1 MTTAQVSK
9 KQDAIESV
17 HLSADEKA
25 LMVSLVHLDSE
36 VVAFAKAGGLGA
48 EPADAVE
55 AAKRIFKIGILS
67 VATGAAQATV
77 SELHRVVAQID
88 ALSAM
93 PEQVANR
100 LGETVG
106 KELDRMVGD
115 DERPGALSAAL
126 EIVTSEA
133 AKSLTKAVKPIQD
146 ALLGSG
152 PTALPQVLE
161 VRVLDALTRGTRE
174 ALDRLFD
181 VEGGSP
187 LMTHLA
193 NGEKAIAA
201 LREENVAIEGRLRA
215 EIVQLAEKVV
225 TQQAQK
231 PTPVEAGNT
240 WESDSLDDIARVTAI
255 LGDTVEPV
263 GNSAGHGRNKAGD
276 HLLHVCDP
284 DLEGI
289 RVAVECRTG
298 ASRALTVAQLREM
311 VENREAHAGLL
322 LAPTPEALPRDARV
336 AGFRVYLAE
345 RVVVLCY
352 DRMDPAAEQLL
363 VTAVQVVRLLA
374 RLAATSGGSL
384 DECEQIRDGITRIET
399 ALGHLKP
406 LRAAVT
412 GIEKET
418 GVVRKHAS
426 ELETEIRRVIIDL
439 TASLQNV
446 GRAH

>member
-9 KQDAIESV
+9 KHDAIETV
-17 HLSADEKA
+17 HLSPDEKA
-25 LMVSLVHLDSE
+25 LMVSLVHQDPE
-36 VVAFAKAGGLGA
+36 VVTFAKSGGLG
-48 EPADAVE
+48 EDPADAVE
-55 AAKRIFKIGILS
+55 TAKRIFKIGILS
-67 VATGAAQATV
+67 VATGSAQATV

-93 PEQVANR
+93 PQQVASQ

-106 KELDRMVGD
+106 RELDRMVGD

-126 EIVTSEA
+126 DLVTAQA
-133 AKSLTKAVKPIQD
+133 AESLAEAVKPIQD

-201 LREENVAIEGRLRA
+201 LREENTAIEGRLRA
-215 EIVQLAEKVV
+215 EIIQLAEKVV
-225 TQQAQK
+225 AQQAQK

-240 WESDSLDDIARVTAI
+240 WESHTLDDIARVTAI

-263 GNSAGHGRNKAGD
+263 GSSTGHGRSKAGD

-284 DLEGI
+284 DLDGI
-289 RVAVECRTG
+289 RVAIECRTG
-298 ASRALTVAQLREM
+298 SSRALTVAQLREM

-322 LAPTPEALPRDARV
+322 LSPTPEALPRDARA

-345 RVVVLCY
+345 RVVVLYY
-352 DRMDPAAEQLL
+352 DRLDPGGEQLL
-363 VTAVQVVRLLA
+363 ATAIQVVRLLA
-374 RLAATSGGSL
+374 RLTATSGGAL
-384 DECEQIRDGITRIET
+384 DERDQIRDGIARIET

-426 ELETEIRRVIIDL
+426 ELESEIRRVIIDL
-439 TASLQNV
+439 TATFT
-446 GRAH
+446 AA

>member
-1 MTTAQVSK
+1 MTTAQVSTK
-9 KQDAIESV
+9 HDAIETV
-17 HLSADEKA
+17 HLSPDEKA
-25 LMVSLVHLDSE
+25 LLVSLVHQDPE
-36 VVAFAKAGGLGA
+36 VVAFAKIGGLG
-48 EPADAVE
+48 EDPADAVE

-67 VATGAAQATV
+67 VATGSAQSTV
-77 SELHRVVAQID
+77 SELHRIVAQID

-93 PEQVANR
+93 PEQVASQ

-106 KELDRMVGD
+106 RELDRMVGD

-126 EIVTSEA
+126 DSVTTEA
-133 AKSLTKAVKPIQD
+133 AKSLAEAVKPIQD

-181 VEGGSP
+181 
-187 LMTHLA
+187 A

-201 LREENVAIEGRLRA
+201 LREDNTAIEGRLRA
-215 EIVQLAEKVV
+215 EIIQLAEKVV
-225 TQQAQK
+225 AQQAQK
-231 PTPVEAGNT
+231 PRPVEAGNT
-240 WESDSLDDIARVTAI
+240 WESDTLDDIARVTAI

-263 GNSAGHGRNKAGD
+263 GSSTGHGRSKAGD
-276 HLLHVCDP
+276 HLLHVCDA
-284 DLEGI
+284 DLDGI
-289 RVAVECRTG
+289 RVAIECRTG
-298 ASRALTVAQLREM
+298 SSRALTVAQLRDM

-322 LAPTPEALPRDARV
+322 LSPTPEALPRDAR
-336 AGFRVYLAE
+336 ASGFRVYLAE
-345 RVVVLCY
+345 RVVVLYY
-352 DRMDPAAEQLL
+352 DRLDPAGEQLL
-363 VTAVQVVRLLA
+363 ATAVQVVRLLA
-374 RLAATSGGSL
+374 RLAATSGGAL
-384 DECEQIRDGITRIET
+384 DEREHIRDGFSRIET

-426 ELETEIRRVIIDL
+426 ELENEIRRVIIDL
-439 TASLQNV
+439 TATFKTA
-446 GRAH
+446 G

>member
-1 MTTAQVSK
+1 MTTAQVSTK
-9 KQDAIESV
+9 HDAIETV
-17 HLSADEKA
+17 HLSPDEKA
-25 LMVSLVHLDSE
+25 LLVSLVHQDPE
-36 VVAFAKAGGLGA
+36 VVAFAKIGGLG
-48 EPADAVE
+48 EDPADAVE

-67 VATGAAQATV
+67 VATGSAQSTV
-77 SELHRVVAQID
+77 SELHRIVAQID

-93 PEQVANR
+93 PEQVASQ

-106 KELDRMVGD
+106 RELDRMVGD

-126 EIVTSEA
+126 DSVTTEA
-133 AKSLTKAVKPIQD
+133 AKSLAEAVKPIQD

-201 LREENVAIEGRLRA
+201 LREDNTAIEGRLRA
-215 EIVQLAEKVV
+215 EIIQLAEKVV
-225 TQQAQK
+225 AQQAQK
-231 PTPVEAGNT
+231 PRPVEAGNT
-240 WESDSLDDIARVTAI
+240 WESDTLDDIARVTAI

-263 GNSAGHGRNKAGD
+263 GSSTGHGRSKAGD
-276 HLLHVCDP
+276 HLLHVCDA
-284 DLEGI
+284 DLDGI
-289 RVAVECRTG
+289 RVAIECRTG
-298 ASRALTVAQLREM
+298 SSRALTVAQLRDM

-322 LAPTPEALPRDARV
+322 LSPTPEALPRDAR
-336 AGFRVYLAE
+336 ASGFRVYLAE
-345 RVVVLCY
+345 RVVVLYY
-352 DRMDPAAEQLL
+352 DRLDPAGEQLL
-363 VTAVQVVRLLA
+363 ATAVQVVRLLA
-374 RLAATSGGSL
+374 RLAATSGGAL
-384 DECEQIRDGITRIET
+384 DEREHIRDGFSRIET

-426 ELETEIRRVIIDL
+426 ELENEIRRVIIDL
-439 TASLQNV
+439 TATFKTA
-446 GRAH
+446 G

>member
-1 MTTAQVSK
+1 MTTAQVSN

-25 LMVSLVHLDSE
+25 LMVSLVHQDSE
-36 VVAFAKAGGLGA
+36 VVAFAKAGGLGE

-181 VEGGSP
+181 IEGGSP

-284 DLEGI
+284 DIEGI

-352 DRMDPAAEQLL
+352 DRLDPAAEQPL

-384 DECEQIRDGITRIET
+384 DECDADPRRYHAYRDGP
-399 ALGHLKP
+399 GP
-406 LRAAVT
+406 F
-412 GIEKET
+412 
-418 GVVRKHAS
+418 
-426 ELETEIRRVIIDL
+426 
-439 TASLQNV
+439 
-446 GRAH
+446 